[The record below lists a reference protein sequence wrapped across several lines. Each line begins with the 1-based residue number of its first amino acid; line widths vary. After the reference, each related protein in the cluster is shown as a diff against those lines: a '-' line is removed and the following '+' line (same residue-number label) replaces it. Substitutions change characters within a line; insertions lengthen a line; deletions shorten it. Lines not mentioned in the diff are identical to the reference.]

1 MVHWHVIVYI
11 MFVYCTYMNACMQKK
26 KRNKKK
32 FEEKE
37 FLNLLLIT
45 LLHYSYMII

>member
-26 KRNKKK
+26 KRKKKK